1 MEKTG
6 LKLTDMTDFQV
17 IEAALGKDTA
27 LSQAAFYVLYSRYSK
42 GVKNHISRYISDA
55 TEVED
60 ICMETFAKAFKQ
72 LSTYSTENK
81 FATWIFRI
89 ARNTAFDHLSHEKA
103 SIRKAVHLTI
113 DYSALEHIDL
123 PSDDQGPEDEVIG
136 GQDHEQFL
144 ASVAALPDL
153 YREAATLCFVE
164 NLGYKEIAARTGLP
178 INTVKTRISRA
189 RTMITRK
196 LAELEDE

>member
-1 MEKTG
+1 MERTG
-6 LKLTDMTDFQV
+6 LKLTDMTDTQV
-17 IEAALGKDTA
+17 IAAALGEDSA
-27 LSQAAFYVLYSRYSK
+27 LSQAAFYVLYSRYGK
-42 GVKNHISRYISDA
+42 GVKSHISRYITDA

-72 LSTYSTENK
+72 LSTYSAENK

-89 ARNTAFDHLSHEKA
+89 ARNTAFDHLSHDKA

-123 PSDDQGPEDEVIG
+123 PSDDEGPEEEVIG

-144 ASVAALPDL
+144 LCVESLPEL
-153 YREAATLCFVE
+153 YREAASLCFVE

-189 RTMITRK
+189 RAMITKK